1 MAEVL
6 ERITAKTIV
15 EVLTAWSSDAIWAS
29 ELDFF
34 TGKRRIDF
42 WTMVPMKSRGFLA
55 TAYEI
60 KVSREDFRRDNDEK
74 QSGALAFSDR
84 FYYVTPPDLLTK
96 ADLPAWAGL
105 LECDGL
111 RLTTIRRAPVRSK
124 QEPTWEFIVSLMRN
138 CGEARRDVGIIKSQ
152 LAYFQSRE
160 EAERRMSR
168 MRSHWEIKQWRE
180 ALEGPDTTEAR
191 GAANDAS

>member
-1 MAEVL
+1 MAEAL

-60 KVSREDFRRDNDEK
+60 KVSREDFRRDTDEK
-74 QSGALAFSDR
+74 QSGALVFSDR
-84 FYYVTPPDLLTK
+84 FYYVTPPGLLAK

-105 LECDGL
+105 LECDGQ

-124 QEPTWEFIVSLMRN
+124 QEPTWEFVVSLMRN
-138 CGEARRDVGIIKSQ
+138 CGEARRDIGIIKSQ
-152 LAYFQSRE
+152 LAYFQSRD
-160 EAERRMSR
+160 EAARRMDR
-168 MRSHWEIKQWRE
+168 MRSPWEIQKWRE
-180 ALEGPDTTEAR
+180 ALEAPD
-191 GAANDAS
+191 ANEPKGCAE

>member
-15 EVLTAWSSDAIWAS
+15 EVLTAWSPDAIWAS

-42 WTMVPMKSRGFLA
+42 WTLVPMKSRGFLA

-84 FYYVTPPDLLTK
+84 FYYVTPPGLLTK
-96 ADLPAWAGL
+96 ADLPEWAGL
-105 LECDGL
+105 LECDGQ
-111 RLTTIRRAPVRSK
+111 RLITIRRAPVRSK

-138 CGEARRDVGIIKSQ
+138 CGDARRDVGIIKSQ
-152 LAYFQSRE
+152 LAYFQARE

-180 ALEGPDTTEAR
+180 ALEGPDTTEANG
-191 GAANDAS
+191 GAE